1 MAGWPDFDPREALR
15 RLTARG
21 VDFVLVGGFAAVA
34 HGSPRLT
41 QDLDLTY
48 ATVEANLEALGEVLV
63 GLDARLRGVNE
74 EVPFKPDVKTLRR
87 TELLTLETSAGPLD
101 LLARPSGAPPYST
114 LRRRAERLDL
124 GGFLVL
130 VASIEDLLAMKQAS
144 GRPKDLGDIEELQ
157 AIRRRRLAAKG
168 RRAAGS
174 SL

>member
-1 MAGWPDFDPREALR
+1 MAAWPDFDPTELLR

-41 QDLDLTY
+41 QDLDLAY
-48 ATVEANLEALGEVLV
+48 ATGRANLEALGEVLV
-63 GLDARLRGVNE
+63 ELGARPRGVKE
-74 EVPFKPDVKTLRR
+74 EIPFTPDSRTLRR

-101 LLARPSGAPPYST
+101 LLARPSGAPAYST

-130 VASIEDLLAMKQAS
+130 VASIEDLLSMKQAS
-144 GRPKDLGDIEELQ
+144 GRAKDLGDIEELE
-157 AIRRRRLAAKG
+157 AIRRRR
-168 RRAAGS
+168 RAAEVTREAGG
-174 SL
+174 